1 MSEYKTHNDT
11 DKLNFSIIN
20 ELNSEA
26 NVKDS
31 DNALAEEQSN
41 FNFTEAS
48 ELTVSKR
55 KIAKKVNSE
64 NIKRELS
71 EDETKL
77 ADKERDSIFQ
87 QLKAKTAATLVG
99 SAVMLPILSVG
110 TATYYFGSKA
120 VNKQAILARR
130 LDNIGLSEAEL
141 VQQQKLLAALLI
153 GTGTTALL
161 AGGVAAWGTKRLLD
175 YIARKSEDEV
185 TSKIDESFALSP
197 SATQKEILQKIV
209 REAHG
214 YLQCDRVVVYSLDR
228 DRSGEIVAESVI
240 PAYTK
245 ALGQTIEDPCL
256 EFQARD
262 GSVMAINDI
271 YEAGIDQYYIEQLEK
286 LEVKASL
293 VTSIVHHDKLWGL
306 LVAHQ
311 CQSSRQWQQTEID
324 FLSQLS
330 NKAGLALENARLL
343 EDIVHLQTQ
352 AQTER
357 KWTHEFTD
365 VVQYLRQSIKQ
376 DDILDTSVKE
386 VRKVL
391 KCDRVV
397 VYSLD
402 RNQYGVVIAESVAP
416 GYTKAFQKT
425 IEDPCFETRYLEK
438 YRDGRVRAINNIY
451 EAGMSQCYIEQLET
465 LEVKANLVTPILNE
479 GKLFGLLVAH
489 QCSDTRLWQDYEIRW
504 ITQIATQ
511 VGFALDNAQLLA
523 QSSIQQA
530 QALTERKWTHYFT
543 DAVQYIRQSIK
554 EDDVLDTSVEEVR
567 RVLKCDRV
575 VVYSLDRNQ
584 YGVVIA
590 ESVAPGYTKA
600 FQKTIEDPC
609 FETRYLEKY
618 RDGRVRAIN
627 NIYEAGMSQCY
638 IEQLENLEVKANLV
652 TPILNEGKL
661 FGLLVAHQCSDTR
674 LWQDYEIR
682 WMTQIAT
689 QVGFALDNAILLT
702 KSRKSANATQLLK
715 NFSLSIDQVD
725 NRWQILKIAV
735 EQIRKAMELDRVMV
749 YQFDKDWNGTIVAE
763 SVIAGYPRAENSPVD
778 IPYFA
783 RDYVQYTRNQ
793 ADSPEVPSQR
803 VVEAI
808 ADIHNANLNNYR
820 FHQLES
826 LGVKASLV
834 VPILQEGQLFG
845 LAIAHQC
852 QQTRLWE
859 QSSIDLFAQIALQ
872 LEITLD
878 RVSLKEKL
886 NLVRQFQNHEN
897 QQQQQISQ
905 LITKNKAALEKLR
918 AKINYQSV
926 ATDDFLDRI
935 ETIEQK
941 ATITTPD
948 YPQLQQQFN
957 YAELTEAQKAI
968 AQTSETERLHQSHQ
982 LYQMANLIDDIKAK
996 IDTDP
1001 TKPGSAQLPATTET
1015 NEITIQPVNQETAT
1029 NSILMN
1035 QFVGEI
1041 ANLSHQMSQQSL
1053 AINHSFQKLAA
1064 FAKKLSQKDS
1074 NPN

>member
-386 VRKVL
+386 VRK
-391 KCDRVV
+391 
-397 VYSLD
+397 
-402 RNQYGVVIAESVAP
+402 
-416 GYTKAFQKT
+416 
-425 IEDPCFETRYLEK
+425 
-438 YRDGRVRAINNIY
+438 
-451 EAGMSQCYIEQLET
+451 
-465 LEVKANLVTPILNE
+465 
-479 GKLFGLLVAH
+479 
-489 QCSDTRLWQDYEIRW
+489 
-504 ITQIATQ
+504 
-511 VGFALDNAQLLA
+511 
-523 QSSIQQA
+523 
-530 QALTERKWTHYFT
+530 
-543 DAVQYIRQSIK
+543 
-554 EDDVLDTSVEEVR
+554 
-567 RVLKCDRV
+567 VLKCDRV

>member
-1 MSEYKTHNDT
+1 MSEYKTYNDT
-11 DKLNFSIIN
+11 DKIHFTLND
-20 ELNSEA
+20 LNSEA
-26 NVKDS
+26 NITDS
-31 DNALAEEQSN
+31 DKSALAKEQSN
-41 FNFTEAS
+41 LNFTEAS

-55 KIAKKVNSE
+55 KIAKKVDSE
-64 NIKRELS
+64 NIKRELT

-77 ADKERDSIFQ
+77 AEKERDSIFQ

-141 VQQQKLLAALLI
+141 VRQQNLLAALLI

-175 YIARKSEDEV
+175 YVARKSEEV
-185 TSKIDESFALSP
+185 TSKIDESFDLSP

-214 YLQCDRVVVYSLDR
+214 YLQCDRVVVYSLD
-228 DRSGEIVAESVI
+228 SNHYGEIVAESVI

-245 ALGQTIEDPCL
+245 ALGKTIEDPCL
-256 EFQARD
+256 EFQERD

-343 EDIVHLQTQ
+343 KNIVHLQTQ

-365 VVQYLRQSIKQ
+365 VVQFIRQSIKQ

-402 RNQYGVVIAESVAP
+402 RNQYGVVVAESVAP

-425 IEDPCFETRYLEK
+425 IFDPCFEARYLDK
-438 YRDGRVRAINNIY
+438 YRDGRVRAIDNIY
-451 EAGMSQCYIEQLET
+451 EAGMSQCYIEQLAT

-511 VGFALDNAQLLA
+511 VGFALDNARLLA

-554 EDDVLDTSVEEVR
+554 EDDILDTSVKEVR
-567 RVLKCDRV
+567 KVLKCDRV

-584 YGVVIA
+584 YGVVVA

-600 FQKTIEDPC
+600 FQKTIFDPC
-609 FETRYLEKY
+609 FEARYLDKY
-618 RDGRVRAIN
+618 RDGRVRAID

-638 IEQLENLEVKANLV
+638 IEQLATLEVKANLV

-689 QVGFALDNAILLT
+689 QVGFALDNALLLT
-702 KSRKSANATQLLK
+702 KSIKNAKATELLK
-715 NFSLSIDQVD
+715 NFSLSISEAD
-725 NRWQILKIAV
+725 NRSQLLKIAV
-735 EQIRKAMELDRVMV
+735 EQVRKAMELDRVMV

-763 SVIAGYPRAENSPVD
+763 SVIAGYPRVENSPIDV
-778 IPYFA
+778 PYFA

-793 ADSPEVPSQR
+793 ADSSEVPSQKA
-803 VVEAI
+803 VEAI
-808 ADIHNANLNNYR
+808 ADIHDANLNNYR

-845 LAIAHQC
+845 LLIAHQC
-852 QQTRLWE
+852 EQTRLWE
-859 QSSIDLFAQIALQ
+859 QSAIDLFAQIALQ

-878 RVSLKEKL
+878 RISLKEKL
-886 NLVRQFQNHEN
+886 NNLRQFQNQEN

-905 LITKNKAALEKLR
+905 LITENKTALEELR

-941 ATITTPD
+941 TTLTIPD
-948 YPQLQQQFN
+948 YPQLSEFN
-957 YAELTEAQKAI
+957 YAELTEAQRAI
-968 AQTSETERLHQSHQ
+968 AQTGETEMLHQSHQ

-996 IDTDP
+996 IDSDL
-1001 TKPGSAQLPATTET
+1001 TKPGATQLPATTET
-1015 NEITIQPVNQETAT
+1015 NEITIQPADRETAT

-1064 FAKKLSQKDS
+1064 FAKQLSQKEW
-1074 NPN
+1074 